1 MDTLSTVMPN
11 PKGRLVNVIPTK
23 DNVDYDRI
31 YHYTTAEAL
40 NNFVFVNFNRDT
52 YAKNVAKILKQIK
65 DETHGSTFIP
75 AIVVDINTMI
85 VVDGQNRYEAFKK
98 ALSEGR
104 EVDVRV
110 IYVNVPNE
118 YLDTLIKVLQDGKK
132 WGNPDY
138 FHRAIANNNVACKKI
153 EEWCENHREL
163 CVDKGGLNRS
173 YAMSFI
179 YGKRVDKE
187 VKDLTLTITKKQL
200 DYSEQIYTE
209 VLGMFKAMKYKRAC
223 FLEGMTQSWYELRKD
238 KDSDN
243 NFFINDMGM
252 NFVYDNIYYEME
264 NYQPTSKKTDWDSKF
279 SQIIRSLY
287 RKYMEQKR
295 AA

>member
-1 MDTLSTVMPN
+1 MNTFSTVMPN
-11 PKGRLVNVIPTK
+11 PKGSLVNVIPTK

-40 NNFVFVNFNRDT
+40 DNFIFVNFNRDT
-52 YAKNVAKILKQIK
+52 YDKNVAKILRQIK

-110 IYVNVPNE
+110 IYVNVPE
-118 YLDTLIKVLQDGKK
+118 DYLDTLIKVLQEGKK
-132 WGNPDY
+132 WDNRDY

-153 EEWCENHREL
+153 EEWCEKHREL
-163 CVDKGGLNRS
+163 CMDKSGPNRS

-179 YGKRVDKE
+179 YGRRVDKE
-187 VKDLTLTITKKQL
+187 VKDLTLTINKTQL
-200 DYSEQIYTE
+200 DFSEQIYKE
-209 VLGMFKAMKYKRAC
+209 VLGMFKAMRYKRQN
-223 FLEGMTQSWYELRKD
+223 FLEGMTQAWYALRKD
-238 KDSDN
+238 KNSTA
-243 NFFINDMGM
+243 NFFINEMGM
-252 NFVYDNIYYEME
+252 DFVYGNIYYEME
-264 NYQPTSKKTDWDSKF
+264 NYQPNTKKTDWDYKF
-279 SQIIRSLY
+279 GQIVQNLY
-287 RKYMEQKR
+287 RKFMEKKR